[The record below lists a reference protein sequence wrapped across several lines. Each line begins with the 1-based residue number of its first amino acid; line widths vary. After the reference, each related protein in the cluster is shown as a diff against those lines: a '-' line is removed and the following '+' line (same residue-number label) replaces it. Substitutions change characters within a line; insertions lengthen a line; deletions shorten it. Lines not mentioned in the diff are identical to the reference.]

1 MNGHFGD
8 HKCLISCRP
17 AAPGVVI
24 PEDLSFMGDAKA
36 EKAKR
41 ERESER
47 EKSSTGL
54 RNRYHFSD
62 DFGYYY
68 DIMIVI
74 VGYS

>member
-1 MNGHFGD
+1 
-8 HKCLISCRP
+8 
-17 AAPGVVI
+17 
-24 PEDLSFMGDAKA
+24 MGDAKAHKA